1 MFFEEIENEIY
12 DSTFDS
18 IYYAL
23 LEEYKEGSLT
33 IDMLETN
40 IEEQQQIL
48 LNGLF
53 EGETKFAYASATVD
67 AHQYALA
74 MIKKNLVA

>member
-1 MFFEEIENEIY
+1 MFFEEIQNEIY

-23 LEEYKEGSLT
+23 IEEYKEGKLT
-33 IDMLETN
+33 VERLAMNID
-40 IEEQQQIL
+40 EQQQIL
-48 LNGLF
+48 LNGFF

-74 MIKKNLVA
+74 MIQKGLI

>member
-1 MFFEEIENEIY
+1 MFFEEIQNEIY
-12 DSTFDS
+12 DSTFDAV
-18 IYYAL
+18 YYAL
-23 LEEYKEGSLT
+23 LEEYKEGKLT
-33 IDMLETN
+33 IEALITN

-48 LNGLF
+48 LNGFF

-74 MIKKNLVA
+74 MIRKEMV

>member
-1 MFFEEIENEIY
+1 MMFAEIENEIY

-33 IDMLETN
+33 IELLETN
-40 IEEQQQIL
+40 IAEQQQIL
-48 LNGLF
+48 LNALY
-53 EGETKFAYASATVD
+53 EGETKFAYTSAVVD

-74 MIKKNLVA
+74 MIRKGL